1 MDAIEMDAGEL
12 EARELFEGKDIP
24 TYVGHWFETICLE
37 WTIAQAK
44 KGALPIRPV
53 RFGSWWGADPA
64 RKGQTGIDVVAGSK
78 RRRELFVG
86 ECKWRNSFDAGKAT
100 RELVRRAQ
108 LISGCD
114 TVRYGPLTKD
124 QISAG
129 FAGTLGPEWTFVDA
143 GRLCGE

>member
-1 MDAIEMDAGEL
+1 MTIRQGN
-12 EARELFEGKDIP
+12 DIP
-24 TYVGHWFETICLE
+24 TFVGHWFETICLE
-37 WTIAQAK
+37 WTITQAK

-53 RFGSWWGADPA
+53 RYGSWWGADPA

-100 RELVRRAQ
+100 QELVRRAQ
-108 LISGCD
+108 LISGYD
-114 TVRYGPLTKD
+114 KVRYGLFTKD

-143 GRLCGE
+143 ERLYEE

>member
-1 MDAIEMDAGEL
+1 MNGQSLKPRRARFRFDLSDSEAG
-12 EARELFEGKDIP
+12 G
-24 TYVGHWFETICLE
+24 
-37 WTIAQAK
+37 
-44 KGALPIRPV
+44 
-53 RFGSWWGADPA
+53 GADPA

-100 RELVRRAQ
+100 QELVRRAQ
-108 LISGCD
+108 LISGYD
-114 TVRYGPLTKD
+114 KVRYGLFTKD

-143 GRLCGE
+143 ERLYEE